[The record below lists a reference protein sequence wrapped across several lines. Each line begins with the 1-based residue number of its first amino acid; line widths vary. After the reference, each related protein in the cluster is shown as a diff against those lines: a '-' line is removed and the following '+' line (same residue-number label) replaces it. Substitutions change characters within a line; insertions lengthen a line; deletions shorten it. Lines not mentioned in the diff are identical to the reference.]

1 MVFLCVRRAE
11 QQQHQQ
17 TAATMSAT
25 TAAGKSTPAVP
36 DKKQHNMLAVP
47 VLFLDDTSH
56 VFYIEVSE
64 PDHQHVLSP
73 ARIVYH
79 VLCPSFPPPQKRAK
93 GSALIDQVF
102 QHLELSEKD
111 YFGLQFVQ
119 QPGDVIV
126 SGFFITFCVKSIK
139 HRDMTY
145 HSLSLQRW
153 LDPNKAFRKQWPH
166 KLPALPPP
174 RTPSQ
179 NAAPVAPAVA
189 AAAAASVDPSST
201 PAGPPASA
209 AAAAAAAPAAPQP
222 PFHFRV
228 KFYVSDPSR
237 LQEEYTRYQFYLQI
251 KRDIWTARLPC
262 PVNTACLLASYTVQ
276 AELGDYS
283 TAEHAGVAYL
293 AGMPLLREQTVEME
307 RRIGE
312 LHKLHR
318 GQLPADAEYNYL
330 EHAKKLYMY
339 GVDIHRATDSGGK
352 DISLGVTSLGL
363 VVYQNAVRMNVFSWS
378 KMVKISFK
386 RKDFFIQLRREP
398 SETYDTLLG
407 FGMFSHKRAK
417 ALWKS
422 CVEHHSF
429 FRLERPNRLPRFL
442 PLSLG
447 SRFYYSGRTEVQA
460 VQESR
465 QRAVISKVFMRS
477 PSKRLLA
484 LQAAGVG
491 GMAAGSAEG
500 TSSAESSTVTPPNG
514 TAAAAAANGNGGAS
528 SGGASG
534 QAAPENGRAF
544 RRVGYR
550 PHSDGHRVQTMLGPS
565 SLPRKAWEQQSDE

>member
-1 MVFLCVRRAE
+1 
-11 QQQHQQ
+11 
-17 TAATMSAT
+17 MSR
-25 TAAGKSTPAVP
+25 
-36 DKKQHNMLAVP
+36 
-47 VLFLDDTSH
+47 F
-56 VFYIEVSE
+56 
-64 PDHQHVLSP
+64 
-73 ARIVYH
+73 
-79 VLCPSFPPPQKRAK
+79 
-93 GSALIDQVF
+93 
-102 QHLELSEKD
+102 
-111 YFGLQFVQ
+111 
-119 QPGDVIV
+119 
-126 SGFFITFCVKSIK
+126 
-139 HRDMTY
+139 
-145 HSLSLQRW
+145 QRW

-174 RTPSQ
+174 FAHTSQ
-179 NAAPVAPAVA
+179 TASIASNTAAVDSVPAQ
-189 AAAAASVDPSST
+189 
-201 PAGPPASA
+201 
-209 AAAAAAAPAAPQP
+209 QP

-251 KRDIWTARLPC
+251 KRDIWTGLLPC

-283 TAEHAGVAYL
+283 AIDHGATAGSGPPTAGSTSVSAAAHL

-339 GVDIHRATDSGGK
+339 GVDMHRATDSGGK

-398 SETYDTLLG
+398 SENYDTLLG

-465 QRAVISKVFMRS
+465 QRAPISKVFMRS

-484 LQAAGVG
+484 LQTATDPTSAVNTIADGNGGAAG
-491 GMAAGSAEG
+491 G
-500 TSSAESSTVTPPNG
+500 TSTSTMSETTPPNG
-514 TAAAAAANGNGGAS
+514 GGFSSGAGAVGGIAAGGA
-528 SGGASG
+528 
-534 QAAPENGRAF
+534 ENGRVF
-544 RRVGYR
+544 RRAAYR
-550 PHSDGHRVQTMLGPS
+550 PHSDGHRVQTVLGPTT
-565 SLPRKAWEQQSDE
+565 LPRKAWEQQSDE